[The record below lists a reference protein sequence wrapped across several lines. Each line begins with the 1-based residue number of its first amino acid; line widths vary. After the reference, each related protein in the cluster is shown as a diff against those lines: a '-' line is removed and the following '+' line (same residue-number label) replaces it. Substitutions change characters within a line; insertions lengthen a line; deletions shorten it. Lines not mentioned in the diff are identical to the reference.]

1 MSERHDQE
9 PQESAGPTNAESS
22 QTPDSAASP
31 QLTRN
36 GWGSAFVLGLGRLET
51 WWQRTPGIRNLSL
64 AALGLFVT
72 WRLGLLFLDY
82 VGLSLFPTNSD
93 TCRPQWEVFEGE
105 HYLLNGYF
113 RWDAAWYSSIV
124 KKGYKFSE
132 EHSSNSAFYP
142 LLPGLTRGL
151 AGVIGDWRIAALVVV
166 NTCCLGLVAA
176 LERLSVFAL
185 PKIDARAV
193 SHLLL
198 VFPSS
203 FFLVS
208 FFSES
213 VFLVCAVLSMLG
225 YVKQRYVS
233 AGIWGMLAMLSRST
247 GLVLAIALLVDLIWR
262 HAQRKQPLTWRASW
276 LALVPAG
283 LGVFA
288 VILWTQT
295 GEPLAFLK
303 AQEFWRPDSALPW
316 APLVKSLAGF
326 EWDLPRSAKNVQRL
340 LDSGAAIFVLASAGL
355 MAAARWRPCYWVYT
369 LGVVVLPLCTGT
381 MMGMSRMCLAAFP
394 AFLYW
399 ASVLE
404 NRDSWKAHYLFASGG
419 LLILNSLRFMGCG
432 WVG

>member
-1 MSERHDQE
+1 MSEHHNQE
-9 PQESAGPTNAESS
+9 PQESTRAANVESAHTPEVVAPS
-22 QTPDSAASP
+22 QLSTAHWFRAIVLA
-31 QLTRN
+31 LTRVE
-36 GWGSAFVLGLGRLET
+36 A
-51 WWQRTPGIRNLSL
+51 WWQRTPGVRQLSL
-64 AALGLFVT
+64 TALGLFVA
-72 WRLGLLFLDY
+72 WRVGLLFLDY
-82 VGLSLFPTNSD
+82 VGLSLFPTNSE

-113 RWDAAWYSSIV
+113 RWDAAWYASIV

-142 LLPGLTRGL
+142 LLPGLTRGVASVL
-151 AGVIGDWRIAALVVV
+151 GDWRVAALVVV
-166 NTCCLGLVAA
+166 NVGALGLVSA
-176 LERLSVFAL
+176 LERLSALEL
-185 PKIDARAV
+185 PKIDARTV

-198 VFPSS
+198 AFPSS

-213 VFLVCAVLSMLG
+213 VFLVCAAFSMLG
-225 YVKQRYVS
+225 YVRQRYVS

-247 GLVLAIALLVDLIWR
+247 GLVLAIALLTDLIWR
-262 HAQRKQPLTWRASW
+262 HVQGKQPLTWRALW

-288 VILWTQT
+288 MVLWAQT

-316 APLVKSLAGF
+316 TPLVKSLAGF

-340 LDSGAAIFVLASAGL
+340 LDSGAALFVLSSAAL

-394 AFLYW
+394 AFLFW
-399 ASVLE
+399 ASVLDS
-404 NRDSWKAHYLFASGG
+404 RPSWKVHYLFVSGG